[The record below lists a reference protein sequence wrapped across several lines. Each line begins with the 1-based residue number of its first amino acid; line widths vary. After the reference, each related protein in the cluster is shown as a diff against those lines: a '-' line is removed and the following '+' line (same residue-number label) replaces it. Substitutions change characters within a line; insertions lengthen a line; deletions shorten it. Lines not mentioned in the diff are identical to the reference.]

1 LRKVA
6 GTEALA
12 RVRQLRREMTPAEK
26 LLWGRLRGRRLEG
39 FKFRSQVWL
48 GTFIADF
55 FCWEA
60 KLVVEVDGAQHA
72 ERRGYDAARTR
83 RLERDGYM
91 VLRFWNNEV
100 LQDLVAVLAA
110 IRTELL
116 SRVPSP
122 SHPAAQGGPLP
133 LPEGERGA

>member
-1 LRKVA
+1 VRKID

-12 RVRQLRREMTPAEK
+12 RVRQLRREMTPAED
-26 LLWGRLRGRRLEG
+26 LLWGRLRSRRLEG

-48 GTFIADF
+48 GPFIADF

-60 KLVVEVDGAQHA
+60 KLIVEVDGAQHA
-72 ERRGYDAARTR
+72 DRVGYDSARSEQ
-83 RLERDGYM
+83 LAGQGYK

-100 LQDLVAVLAA
+100 LGDLEVVLAK

-116 SRVPSP
+116 ARVPSP
-122 SHPAAQGGPLP
+122 SRPAAQAGPLP
-133 LPEGERGA
+133 LPERERGS